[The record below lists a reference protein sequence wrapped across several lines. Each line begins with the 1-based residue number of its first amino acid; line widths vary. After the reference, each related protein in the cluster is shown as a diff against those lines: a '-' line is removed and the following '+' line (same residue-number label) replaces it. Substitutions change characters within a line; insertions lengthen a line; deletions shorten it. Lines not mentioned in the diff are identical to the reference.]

1 MAAVAAS
8 KTPVALA
15 LAVLAA
21 GAALA
26 ATAATGD
33 GYVAI
38 PGGNFKSV
46 LKYEGSDREKVAP
59 FALLRRPVTNAEFLA
74 FVRAHPEWQRGKA
87 PTVFAEARYLQ
98 HWQGPLALGAK
109 ASPRQPVVNVSWFAA
124 QAYCEAQGARLPT
137 WAEWEYVAAAD
148 ESHRDARQDPR
159 WKETIL
165 NWYSR
170 PSGTPL
176 PAVASGRAN
185 AYGVHDMHGLV
196 WEWTEDY
203 ASMLVTADSRE
214 RGANDRL
221 KFCGAG
227 AIATD
232 DNENYAVLMRVA
244 MLSAMEG
251 ANITPNLGFRCAKPL
266 TGSTP

>member
-1 MAAVAAS
+1 MRRALLA
-8 KTPVALA
+8 ALA
-15 LAVLAA
+15 IAALPCAAIGVAA
-21 GAALA
+21 GAP
-26 ATAATGD
+26 D
-33 GYVAI
+33 YVTI
-38 PGGNFKSV
+38 PGGAFKSV
-46 LKYEGSDREKVAP
+46 LKYEGSDRVAVP
-59 FALLRRPVTNAEFLA
+59 AFELMRRPVTNAEFLA
-74 FVRAHPEWQRGKA
+74 FARAHPEWRRDRVPA
-87 PTVFAEARYLQ
+87 VFAESRYLGQ
-98 HWQGPLALGAK
+98 WQQPLLPGAK
-109 ASPRQPVVNVSWFAA
+109 LMSGQPVVEVSWFAA
-124 QAYCEAQGARLPT
+124 DAYCEAQGARLPT

-148 ESHRDARQDPR
+148 DTHRDARQDPR

-170 PSGTPL
+170 PSNAPL
-176 PAVASGRAN
+176 PLVASGHAN

-214 RGANDRL
+214 QGAKDRL

-244 MLSAMEG
+244 MLSALEG
-251 ANITPNLGFRCAKPL
+251 ADITSNLGFRCAKPL
-266 TGSTP
+266 PGKTP

>member
-1 MAAVAAS
+1 VRLALAL
-8 KTPVALA
+8 VALA
-15 LAVLAA
+15 AA
-21 GAALA
+21 GATLA
-26 ATAATGD
+26 VGAAPAGD
-33 GYVAI
+33 WVAI
-38 PGGNFKSV
+38 PGGAFRSV
-46 LKYEGSDREKVAP
+46 LKYEGSDKLKVAP
-59 FALLRRPVTNAEFLA
+59 FALMRQPVTNAEFLA
-74 FVRAHPEWQRGKA
+74 FVKAHPEWQRGKA
-87 PTVFAEARYLQ
+87 PAVFAEKRYLQ
-98 HWQGPLALGAK
+98 GWGEALVPGPKSQA
-109 ASPRQPVVNVSWFAA
+109 RQPVVNVSWFAA
-124 QAYCEAQGARLPT
+124 QAYCEAQGGRLPT

-148 ESHRDARQDPR
+148 QAHRDARQDPR

-170 PSGTPL
+170 PSNAPL

-214 RGANDRL
+214 RGAQDRL

-251 ANITPNLGFRCAKPL
+251 ADITANLGFRCAKPL
-266 TGSTP
+266 TGSHR

>member
-1 MAAVAAS
+1 MRLRAARVPLAIAAAFASALAVAAGV
-8 KTPVALA
+8 P
-15 LAVLAA
+15 AA
-21 GAALA
+21 G
-26 ATAATGD
+26 D
-33 GYVAI
+33 YVAI
-38 PGGNFKSV
+38 PGGSFRSV
-46 LKYEGSDREKVAP
+46 LKYEGSDKAKVAP
-59 FALLRRPVTNAEFLA
+59 FAIMRRPVTNAEFLA
-74 FVRAHPEWQRGKA
+74 FVKQHPQWQRGQA

-98 HWQGPLALGAK
+98 AWQKPLLLGAK
-109 ASPRQPVVNVSWFAA
+109 AAPQQPVVDVSWFAA

-137 WAEWEYVAAAD
+137 WSEWEYVAAAD
-148 ESHRDARQDPR
+148 ETRRDARQDPR
-159 WKETIL
+159 WKEIIL
-165 NWYSR
+165 GWYSR
-170 PSGTPL
+170 PSNVPL
-176 PAVASGRAN
+176 PAVGAGRAN

-214 RGANDRL
+214 RGADDRM

-251 ANITPNLGFRCAKPL
+251 ADITSNLGFRCAKPL
-266 TGSTP
+266 PGKRP

>member
-1 MAAVAAS
+1 MAVAAN
-8 KTPVALA
+8 KPRAALA
-15 LAVLAA
+15 LLLLAA
-21 GAALA
+21 GATLA
-26 ATAATGD
+26 AAAAPGD
-33 GYVAI
+33 DYVAI
-38 PGGNFKSV
+38 PGGSFKSV

-74 FVRAHPEWQRGKA
+74 FVRTHPQWQRGKV
-87 PTVFAEARYLQ
+87 PSVFAESRYLQ
-98 HWQGPLALGAK
+98 DWQGPLALGPK
-109 ASPRQPVVNVSWFAA
+109 VSPQQPVVNVSWFAA

-148 ESHRDARQDPR
+148 ETHRDARQDPR

-170 PSGTPL
+170 PSNAPL

-251 ANITPNLGFRCAKPL
+251 ANITANLGFRCAKPL
-266 TGSTP
+266 TGTTP